1 MVGGMT
7 IDPLHTTT
15 LPGALETRRASRAAI
30 EEPRRPRAAALPDA
44 VRTAQGEKVAAAEA
58 ESARR
63 EAARAVAP
71 EFSRQELAIRK
82 DPEIDRVV
90 VQVLDSATGEVVR
103 QIPSEEWVRHLK
115 RLRGAKGLFVD
126 RKG

>member
-1 MVGGMT
+1 MT
-7 IDPLHTTT
+7 IDPQHTATPT
-15 LPGALETRRASRAAI
+15 VQLETRRASRPAF
-30 EEPRRPRAAALPDA
+30 EEPRRSRAAAPSPDVA
-44 VRTAQGEKVAAAEA
+44 GTAHGENVADAEA
-58 ESARR
+58 EKARV
-63 EAARAVAP
+63 EAARAAVP
-71 EFSRQELAIRK
+71 DFPRQDLAIRK

>member
-1 MVGGMT
+1 M
-7 IDPLHTTT
+7 
-15 LPGALETRRASRAAI
+15 PGADEV
-30 EEPRRPRAAALPDA
+30 RPDGA
-44 VRTAQGEKVAAAEA
+44 GEHAAAEQ
-58 ESARR
+58 R
-63 EAARAVAP
+63 RAVIP
-71 EFSRQELAIRK
+71 EFPLQHLAIRK

-90 VQVLDSATGEVVR
+90 VQVLDAATGDVVR